1 MTLKS
6 QEGSRS
12 TASAFPL
19 LPYCTEQHPVLGA
32 GEVHAGLGL
41 ELGKGSPEYAQSEI
55 WDLETKAPEGK
66 GQSFKQK
73 AFPFPRQC

>member
-6 QEGSRS
+6 QEGSCS

-41 ELGKGSPEYAQSEI
+41 ELGKGSPEAVNMHGVKYGI
-55 WDLETKAPEGK
+55 
-66 GQSFKQK
+66 
-73 AFPFPRQC
+73 